1 VHSID
6 NPKNPI
12 SIQGEDILVEFDEE
26 DNEDDYENVEDN
38 SSKKIEEKNWKYIY
52 FFYLFTFL
60 QFLLLSSAY
69 WKQVLFSDVASF
81 SKGRGYL
88 SFQMK

>member
-38 SSKKIEEKNWKYIY
+38 SSKKIEEKN
-52 FFYLFTFL
+52 
-60 QFLLLSSAY
+60 
-69 WKQVLFSDVASF
+69 
-81 SKGRGYL
+81 
-88 SFQMK
+88 